1 MLEGMEPHPEGH
13 VPSPS
18 PSPGRDSTTSTARCQ
33 CGLRPVQQPFPAALV
48 ATRSDDAV
56 RYAAEHHLG
65 LGVSFIPVD
74 DTGRITDKYHA

>member
-1 MLEGMEPHPEGH
+1 MLEGMDLILKAMTEP
-13 VPSPS
+13 
-18 PSPGRDSTTSTARCQ
+18 
-33 CGLRPVQQPFPAALV
+33 QPFSWEGQYYQYRTVSVWLRARPATFLAALV

-65 LGVSFIPVD
+65 LGVSNIPVN